1 MHKRRQNPEMKGYT
15 AKKHSL
21 CTPSYIHQADLE
33 EIQQKCLKLLQ
44 KVKRHRA
51 QTKHVFTAQCH
62 VTDPISSFSLHIDKN
77 ILFP

>member
-1 MHKRRQNPEMKGYT
+1 MKGYT

-62 VTDPISSFSLHIDKN
+62 VTVTVSNGS
-77 ILFP
+77 